1 MNATQSNLLGIVLGS
16 SVAALLF
23 AVWLARWVLARSR
36 GTAEMQTISDA
47 IQQGC
52 SGMARSEPVP
62 RTMVDSTVASD
73 IVMITPFPWF
83 CSTIELRSVAFD
95 RASVSGLD

>member
-47 IQQGC
+47 IQQGAEAFL
-52 SGMARSEPVP
+52 ARQYKTITALSLVVAVLIYVGYSQFRVSNVNDPVSSAG
-62 RTMVDSTVASD
+62 TLALYTTGA
-73 IVMITPFPWF
+73 
-83 CSTIELRSVAFD
+83 
-95 RASVSGLD
+95 